1 MWRYPVVA
9 AVFVMFF
16 LLFKV
21 VMLMAVQRHTQHR
34 RPDRIF
40 YNGTEYFGPTLI
52 LISLD
57 GFRPDYLER
66 NMTPNMVNF
75 GKIILHHLDYIHF
88 THDTLIAAS
97 GMRADYMHPSFPVS
111 FTSVY
116 VYTY

>member
-9 AVFVMFF
+9 AFFVMFF
-16 LLFKV
+16 LLFKMI
-21 VMLMAVQRHTQHR
+21 MLIAVQRHTQHR

-52 LISLD
+52 MISLD

-75 GKIILHHLDYIHF
+75 GKIHHSSLLNDNIS
-88 THDTLIAAS
+88 L
-97 GMRADYMHPSFPVS
+97 M
-111 FTSVY
+111 
-116 VYTY
+116 